1 MDCAYTDFTQLY
13 TMPFSLTSLFAV
25 RQKWKNGV
33 LFRRDHPRKSTG
45 LIYLHRCN
53 GLYTAADGTT
63 FDAPPGSVICLPAGS
78 RYSVYNHDCAEEQD
92 DAFLVEFNLYSE
104 EKLLTFSDAPFLVD
118 GGHTHRVA
126 ALLQE
131 ATDAFESAVRSP
143 VAVYAAVYTLLA
155 VLGKAAHVEENRRF
169 RVILPAVRRLE
180 QNDAGSVEELA
191 AACGMSSGG
200 FRRLFREYLG
210 KSPVEYRT
218 ELRLGRA
225 QDMLENSDAT
235 LEYIAETLGY
245 ESAAYFCRVFKKNCH
260 MTPTAYRVMRRA

>member
-1 MDCAYTDFTQLY
+1 MDCIYTDFTQLY

-25 RQKWKNGV
+25 RQKWKNGA

-118 GGHTHRVA
+118 GGHMHRVA

-131 ATDAFESAVRSP
+131 ATDAFESA
-143 VAVYAAVYTLLA
+143 
-155 VLGKAAHVEENRRF
+155 G
-169 RVILPAVRRLE
+169 VRRLPCMP
-180 QNDAGSVEELA
+180 QCTRCWRFCARRHTWRKI
-191 AACGMSSGG
+191 GG
-200 FRRLFREYLG
+200 FG
-210 KSPVEYRT
+210 
-218 ELRLGRA
+218 
-225 QDMLENSDAT
+225 
-235 LEYIAETLGY
+235 
-245 ESAAYFCRVFKKNCH
+245 
-260 MTPTAYRVMRRA
+260 